1 MVTTVTERGQCTQ
14 LVPSVTLQ
22 TSCTV
27 TPPSMQAASE
37 KGHPQAM
44 EYNCASLS
52 GGLGALAALMAIGMV
67 GVALGWAWSC
77 HRRKGKS
84 TTQERSVS
92 HTYIILTFYSC

>member
-14 LVPSVTLQ
+14 VAPSVTLQ

-27 TPPSMQAASE
+27 TPPSMKAAGGKE
-37 KGHPQAM
+37 HPQAM
-44 EYNCASLS
+44 EYNCAALN

-84 TTQERSVS
+84 TTRERSVS
-92 HTYIILTFYSC
+92 YVHT

>member
-14 LVPSVTLQ
+14 VVPSVTLQ
-22 TSCTV
+22 TSRTV
-27 TPPSMQAASE
+27 TPPSMQAAGG

-52 GGLGALAALMAIGMV
+52 GGLGALAALMAIGMM

-84 TTQERSVS
+84 TIQEMLVS
-92 HTYIILTFYSC
+92 YVHT